1 MLRHLLVFVIFS
13 LFLTPVFAQT
23 QADSVNR
30 HPLVDTVAKHT
41 PADSVSK
48 QPLADTVIKHSSRKR
63 KKISVKHPL
72 IDSVSKHS
80 AIDSVVKHPVIDSV
94 SKHSAIDSVVK
105 HPLIDG
111 VPKHSVVDSVVKHP
125 VIDSAA
131 KKLPVNNSKKK
142 LPVKITD
149 KAPAINN
156 VAIKHSPI
164 KTLSD
169 ERYNTLLK
177 GDDFDDMA
185 LVGAMNHY
193 PLPDEA
199 LKYKVQIGLNP
210 GQIMKLKDI
219 AAELH
224 RKKVEMG
231 VNIINN
237 EKMLDSLFHSKR
249 VVDGTIIF
257 YSNRYGLYLGEIRNA
272 VLQACYKTENI
283 LSDDQIKRLE
293 AARKGH

>member
-1 MLRHLLVFVIFS
+1 MLRHLFVFVIFS

-41 PADSVSK
+41 PADSASK
-48 QPLADTVIKHSSRKR
+48 QPLADTVIKHSPVGRKR

-72 IDSVSKHS
+72 IDSASKHS
-80 AIDSVVKHPVIDSV
+80 A
-94 SKHSAIDSVVK
+94 
-105 HPLIDG
+105 
-111 VPKHSVVDSVVKHP
+111 VDSVVKHP
-125 VIDSAA
+125 VIDSAV

-156 VAIKHSPI
+156 VAVKHSPI

-210 GQIMKLKDI
+210 GQITKLKDI

-224 RKKVEMG
+224 RKKAEMG
-231 VNIINN
+231 QNIINN

>member
-1 MLRHLLVFVIFS
+1 MLRHLFVFVIFS

-23 QADSVNR
+23 KADSVNS
-30 HPLVDTVAKHT
+30 HPLVDTVAKYTH
-41 PADSVSK
+41 ADSASK
-48 QPLADTVIKHSSRKR
+48 QPLADTVIKHSGRKR

-72 IDSVSKHS
+72 NDSTSKHS
-80 AIDSVVKHPVIDSV
+80 AVDSVVKHSLIDSA
-94 SKHSAIDSVVK
+94 SKHSGVDSVVK
-105 HPLIDG
+105 HPLIDSAS
-111 VPKHSVVDSVVKHP
+111 KHSGVDSVVKYP

-131 KKLPVNNSKKK
+131 KKPTGNNGNKK

-149 KAPAINN
+149 KALPINN

-199 LKYKVQIGLNP
+199 LKFKVQIGLNP
-210 GQIMKLKDI
+210 GQITKLKDI
-219 AAELH
+219 AEALH

-231 VNIINN
+231 QNIIKN

-272 VLQACYKTENI
+272 VLQACYKTENM
-283 LSDDQIKRLE
+283 LSDDQIRRLE

>member
-1 MLRHLLVFVIFS
+1 MLRHLFVFVIFS
-13 LFLTPVFAQT
+13 LFLTSAFAQT
-23 QADSVNR
+23 QTDSVNSHPTVDTVVKHSPTDSAVKNSKINTKVKHPHAGR
-30 HPLVDTVAKHT
+30 ISKQSTVDSVIKHPLVDSSA
-41 PADSVSK
+41 K
-48 QPLADTVIKHSSRKR
+48 QPPV
-63 KKISVKHPL
+63 KK
-72 IDSVSKHS
+72 
-80 AIDSVVKHPVIDSV
+80 
-94 SKHSAIDSVVK
+94 
-105 HPLIDG
+105 
-111 VPKHSVVDSVVKHP
+111 
-125 VIDSAA
+125 AA
-131 KKLPVNNSKKK
+131 KLPAVNT
-142 LPVKITD
+142 V
-149 KAPAINN
+149 
-156 VAIKHSPI
+156 VIKHSPI

-169 ERYNTLLK
+169 ERYNILLN
-177 GDDFDDMA
+177 GSDFDDMA

-210 GQIMKLKDI
+210 GQITKLKDI
-219 AAELH
+219 AEELH

-231 VNIINN
+231 QNIIKN

-249 VVDGTIIF
+249 VIDGTIIF

>member
-1 MLRHLLVFVIFS
+1 MLRHLFVIVIFS
-13 LFLTPVFAQT
+13 LFLTSAFAQT
-23 QADSVNR
+23 HLDSVNN
-30 HPLVDTVAKHT
+30 HQLVDTVAKPT
-41 PADSVSK
+41 PADSVVKK
-48 QPLADTVIKHSSRKR
+48 QLVDTAVKHSSAD
-63 KKISVKHPL
+63 SVIKNSK
-72 IDSVSKHS
+72 IDSLVKNSHTDSLSKQSPVDTAVKRPLVDSTAKHS
-80 AIDSVVKHPVIDSV
+80 PVNGSKKQPPVKKTD
-94 SKHSAIDSVVK
+94 
-105 HPLIDG
+105 
-111 VPKHSVVDSVVKHP
+111 
-125 VIDSAA
+125 
-131 KKLPVNNSKKK
+131 KLPAVNA
-142 LPVKITD
+142 V
-149 KAPAINN
+149 
-156 VAIKHSPI
+156 VIKHSPI

-169 ERYNTLLK
+169 EKYNTLLK

-210 GQIMKLKDI
+210 GQLTKLKDI

-224 RKKVEMG
+224 RKKAEMG
-231 VNIINN
+231 QNIINN

-257 YSNRYGLYLGEIRNA
+257 YSNRYGLYLGEMRNA

>member
-1 MLRHLLVFVIFS
+1 MLRHLFVFVIFS
-13 LFLTPVFAQT
+13 LFLTPVFAQS
-23 QADSVNR
+23 QADSVNS
-30 HPLVDTVAKHT
+30 HPRVDTVAKHT
-41 PADSVSK
+41 TADSVSK
-48 QPLADTVIKHSSRKR
+48 QPLTDTVIKHSGRKR

-80 AIDSVVKHPVIDSV
+80 A
-94 SKHSAIDSVVK
+94 
-105 HPLIDG
+105 
-111 VPKHSVVDSVVKHP
+111 VDSVVKHP

-131 KKLPVNNSKKK
+131 KKPTVNNGKKK
-142 LPVKITD
+142 LPLKITD
-149 KAPAINN
+149 KAPALNN
-156 VAIKHSPI
+156 VAVKHSPI

-219 AAELH
+219 ADALH

-231 VNIINN
+231 QNIINN

>member
-1 MLRHLLVFVIFS
+1 MLRHLFVFIIFS
-13 LFLTPVFAQT
+13 LFLTSAFAQT
-23 QADSVNR
+23 QVDSMNN
-30 HPLVDTVAKHT
+30 HQLVDTVAKPA
-41 PADSVSK
+41 PADSVIK
-48 QPLADTVIKHSSRKR
+48 QQLADTLIKYSPVSRKR

-72 IDSVSKHS
+72 IDSSLNHS
-80 AIDSVVKHPVIDSV
+80 AVDSVVKHPSIDSASKRSAADSVVKHPVV
-94 SKHSAIDSVVK
+94 
-105 HPLIDG
+105 
-111 VPKHSVVDSVVKHP
+111 
-125 VIDSAA
+125 DSAA
-131 KKLPVNNSKKK
+131 KNLSADTGKKQPPVKKTTKLPAVNA
-142 LPVKITD
+142 V
-149 KAPAINN
+149 
-156 VAIKHSPI
+156 VVKHSPI

-193 PLPDEA
+193 PSPDDA

-210 GQIMKLKDI
+210 GQITKLKDI
-219 AAELH
+219 ADALH

-231 VNIINN
+231 QNIIKN

-283 LSDDQIKRLE
+283 LSDDQVKRLE

>member
-1 MLRHLLVFVIFS
+1 MLRHLFVFVIFS

-41 PADSVSK
+41 PADSASK
-48 QPLADTVIKHSSRKR
+48 QPLADTVTKHSPAGRKR

-72 IDSVSKHS
+72 IDSASKHS
-80 AIDSVVKHPVIDSV
+80 AV
-94 SKHSAIDSVVK
+94 DSVVK
-105 HPLIDG
+105 HPLIDSAS
-111 VPKHSVVDSVVKHP
+111 KHSAADSVVKHP
-125 VIDSAA
+125 VIDSAV
-131 KKLPVNNSKKK
+131 KKLPVNNGKKK

-210 GQIMKLKDI
+210 GQITKLKDI

-224 RKKVEMG
+224 RKKAEMG
-231 VNIINN
+231 QNIINN

>member
-1 MLRHLLVFVIFS
+1 MLRHLFVFVIFS

-23 QADSVNR
+23 QTDSVNS

-41 PADSVSK
+41 HADSASK
-48 QPLADTVIKHSSRKR
+48 QPLADTVIKHSGRKR
-63 KKISVKHPL
+63 KKISVKHPVIDSASKHSAVDSVVNHPL
-72 IDSVSKHS
+72 IDSASKHSTVDSMVKHPVIDSASKHS
-80 AIDSVVKHPVIDSV
+80 AIDSVVKHPVIDS
-94 SKHSAIDSVVK
+94 
-105 HPLIDG
+105 
-111 VPKHSVVDSVVKHP
+111 
-125 VIDSAA
+125 AA
-131 KKLPVNNSKKK
+131 RKPTVNNDKKK
-142 LPVKITD
+142 LPVKITA
-149 KAPAINN
+149 KAPAPNN

-210 GQIMKLKDI
+210 GQITKLKDI
-219 AAELH
+219 ADALH

-231 VNIINN
+231 QNIINN

-283 LSDDQIKRLE
+283 LSDDQIRRLE

>member
-1 MLRHLLVFVIFS
+1 MLRHLFVFVIFS

-41 PADSVSK
+41 PADSASK
-48 QPLADTVIKHSSRKR
+48 QPLADTVIKHSPVGRKR

-72 IDSVSKHS
+72 IDSASKHS
-80 AIDSVVKHPVIDSV
+80 AV
-94 SKHSAIDSVVK
+94 DSVVK
-105 HPLIDG
+105 HPLIDSAS
-111 VPKHSVVDSVVKHP
+111 KHSAADSVVKHP
-125 VIDSAA
+125 VIDSAV

-156 VAIKHSPI
+156 VAVKHSPI

-210 GQIMKLKDI
+210 GQITKLKDI

-224 RKKVEMG
+224 RKKAEMG
-231 VNIINN
+231 QNIINN